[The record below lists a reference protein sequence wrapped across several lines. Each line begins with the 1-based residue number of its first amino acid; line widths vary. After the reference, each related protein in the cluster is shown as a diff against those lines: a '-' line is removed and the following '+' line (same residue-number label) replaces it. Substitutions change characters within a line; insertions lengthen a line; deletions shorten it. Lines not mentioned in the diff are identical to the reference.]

1 MVTSHRARPTRK
13 AAPAPARKAAPAKP
27 ARDVTQYA
35 DKPAT
40 GYHKAFA
47 TWIMH
52 EVGFS
57 LEGLSPKAAFL
68 AGVSIATA
76 ARAAFQESD
85 FLEEWREKNGESK
98 PGPKPAAEKPER
110 VANPASRRRKPTP
123 EPELE
128 EEEEWEEDDET
139 EEDEFDSEDAAEE
152 SDEEDWD
159 DEEEE
164 QEPAPAPK
172 RAPRK
177 QPAAAPAP
185 KSRSGGASGAAP
197 RRGPVKVT
205 TGRAKAKPADDDD
218 FIF

>member
-1 MVTSHRARPTRK
+1 MAVRNTRGTASRPGSR
-13 AAPAPARKAAPAKP
+13 PAGRPAKAAPAKSS
-27 ARDVTQYA
+27 RDVTQYA

-47 TWIMH
+47 SWIVK

-98 PGPKPAAEKPER
+98 PGPKPAAAKAAPTRRQKP
-110 VANPASRRRKPTP
+110 AP
-123 EPELE
+123 EPEPE
-128 EEEEWEEDDET
+128 EDDEEWEEDET
-139 EEDEFDSEDAAEE
+139 EEDEFDSEDDSDEE

-159 DEEEE
+159 DEEE
-164 QEPAPAPK
+164 PAPAPK
-172 RAPRK
+172 PRAGRGPVK
-177 QPAAAPAP
+177 PSAPAG
-185 KSRSGGASGAAP
+185 KSRTASGAAP
-197 RRGPVKVT
+197 RRAP
-205 TGRAKAKPADDDD
+205 AKATSGRKPKPAADDDA